1 MDKKI
6 KLIAVILGAFSL
18 LAAIIAFS
26 YFARYNS
33 LVRDFQQLQ
42 KEKHALRADNESLA
56 GKVAK
61 AEQEAGRMQELQN
74 NLKKELERFASER
87 QELQNKY
94 TALQE
99 QRDKLIERLKQAGG
113 QAAAATG
120 PSTQELAEL
129 QNKYNAL
136 LEERDKLT
144 EGLQQATGQAATTTI
159 TPGVLAGD
167 EYWAGV
173 LKEKGN
179 LELQISGLKDIL
191 KNNQLKIDE
200 LTRGK
205 LSIELEI
212 QKLTKEKTD
221 IQRQLEYSDRLSN
234 SMSLQ
239 LVREKE
245 DKRKIQKQT
254 GLLKEENSAFR
265 NRLKDMMNTNAS
277 LEEKLK
283 ETENKRMELYNRLNQ
298 MDQLLQDKLSE
309 VLETR
314 QDLGEIKKGLT
325 PSSKTTVELSP
336 IVVSSHRP
344 EGSGLASDSQ
354 SHQPEGSGLASDS
367 QSQGEGLSAGMNI
380 AGKIVSVNEE
390 KGFVIIDSGQTKGI
404 YPGQALGVYRDAQQ
418 IASLEVIQVRPN
430 ASAADIKEKTGP
442 IKVGDVVK

>member
-6 KLIAVILGAFSL
+6 KLIAIILGAFSL

-42 KEKHALRADNESLA
+42 KEKHALRADNDSLVKKA
-56 GKVAK
+56 AK
-61 AEQEAGRMQELQN
+61 AEQEAGRMQELQKN
-74 NLKKELERFASER
+74 FKKELDHFASER
-87 QELQNKY
+87 SELQKKY
-94 TALQE
+94 NVLLDE
-99 QRDKLIERLKQAGG
+99 RDKLMERLKTSAGS
-113 QAAAATG
+113 QSAASGG
-120 PSTQELAEL
+120 PSTQDAGEL
-129 QNKYNAL
+129 QKKYNAL
-136 LEERDKLT
+136 LDERDKLM
-144 EGLQQATGQAATTTI
+144 ERLHQATGEAVTTTI
-159 TPGVLAGD
+159 SPAVSSGD

-179 LELQISGLKDIL
+179 LELQISSLKDTI

-205 LSIELEI
+205 VSIDLEI
-212 QKLTKEKTD
+212 QKLAKEKTD
-221 IQRQLEYSDRLSN
+221 IQRQLEYSDRLADN
-234 SMSLQ
+234 VSLQ

-245 DKRKIQKQT
+245 DKRKIEKQA
-254 GLLKEENSAFR
+254 GLMKEENYAFR

-309 VLETR
+309 VLETK

-336 IVVSSHRP
+336 IVVSSQA
-344 EGSGLASDSQ
+344 EGS
-354 SHQPEGSGLASDS
+354 P
-367 QSQGEGLSAGMNI
+367 AGI
-380 AGKIVSVNEE
+380 SPAGKIVSVNEE
-390 KGFVIIDSGQTKGI
+390 KGFVIIDSGQAKGI
-404 YPGQALGVYRDAQQ
+404 YPGQTLGVYRDAQQ

-430 ASAADIKEKTGP
+430 VSAADIKEKTAT
-442 IKVGDVVK
+442 IKVGDLVK